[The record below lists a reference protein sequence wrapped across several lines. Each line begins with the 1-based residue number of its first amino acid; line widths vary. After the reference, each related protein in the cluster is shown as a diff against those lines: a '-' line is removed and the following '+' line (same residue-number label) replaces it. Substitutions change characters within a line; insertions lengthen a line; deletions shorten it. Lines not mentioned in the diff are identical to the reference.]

1 MKRLAPA
8 IGFDLSRADRDDA
21 AWLALRQA
29 QGWADAERLADI
41 AARAVVVVL
50 FSLMAM
56 RFGADFLA
64 TGRITGL
71 LLLVSEVLVV
81 ALTVLRR
88 SAAAVDRS
96 LRARLLT
103 ALSMLGPPLLQP
115 GHFAALVPETMTV
128 ALSAA
133 GLAIV
138 IAGKLTLGRSF
149 GLMPANR
156 GVVSSGVYRLVR
168 HPIYMGY
175 LLTHVAFLAANPGAW
190 NIAAL
195 CATDAALL
203 ARAVC
208 EEQTLAKDARYR
220 EYRQQVRWRVCP
232 GVF

>member
-1 MKRLAPA
+1 MRKLALAIGIDVARWERDAPA
-8 IGFDLSRADRDDA
+8 WHADS
-21 AWLALRQA
+21 
-29 QGWADAERLADI
+29 GRLADI
-41 AARAVVVVL
+41 GARATVIVL

-64 TGRITGL
+64 TGRVTGL
-71 LLLVSEVLVV
+71 LLLVSEALVV

-88 SAAAVDRS
+88 SASALDLS
-96 LRARLLT
+96 IRARLLAT
-103 ALSMLGPPLLQP
+103 LSMLGPPLLQP
-115 GHFAALVPETMTV
+115 GHLAALAPETLTV
-128 ALSAA
+128 ALSSA
-133 GLAIV
+133 GLVVV
-138 IAGKLTLGRSF
+138 IAGKIALGRSF

-156 GVVSSGVYRLVR
+156 GVVSSGVYRFVR

-190 NIAAL
+190 NVAAL
-195 CATDAALL
+195 CAADAALL

-220 EYRQQVRWRVCP
+220 VYQLQVKWRVCP

>member
-1 MKRLAPA
+1 MKKLALAVGIDVARWERDAPA
-8 IGFDLSRADRDDA
+8 WHADS
-21 AWLALRQA
+21 
-29 QGWADAERLADI
+29 GRLADI
-41 AARAVVVVL
+41 GARATVIVL

-64 TGRITGL
+64 TGRVTGL
-71 LLLVSEVLVV
+71 LLLVSEALVV

-88 SAAAVDRS
+88 SASALDLS
-96 LRARLLT
+96 IRARLLAT
-103 ALSMLGPPLLQP
+103 LSMLGPPLLQP
-115 GHFAALVPETMTV
+115 GHLAALAPETLTV
-128 ALSAA
+128 ALSSA
-133 GLAIV
+133 GLVVV

-195 CATDAALL
+195 CAADAALL

-208 EEQTLAKDARYR
+208 EEQTLAKDTRYR
-220 EYRQQVRWRVCP
+220 VYQLQVKWRVCP